1 MILESMKMAY
11 LILPNPGS
19 HSSKQYSLL
28 VHLLNSASSFPG
40 CTLGILYDPFQV
52 RISKYDAII
61 QLKKRLKTTMSR
73 SAISQR
79 IYSRHAFKLLL
90 QQETCMHL
98 KFPYI

>member
-1 MILESMKMAY
+1 MAKNVVGGV
-11 LILPNPGS
+11 LQQRHRFLNVRGQNLP
-19 HSSKQYSLL
+19 
-28 VHLLNSASSFPG
+28 
-40 CTLGILYDPFQV
+40 ILYDPFQV